1 MKLEAIS
8 LIRFLPA
15 GAADVGVSREAL
27 RAADAGAWSAPGG
40 QRDDVRC
47 LAGDG
52 RPPSAQC
59 ELADYDP
66 VVPLD
71 DRAVAQGERAIP
83 LRFGTSG

>member
-15 GAADVGVSREAL
+15 GAADIGVRRDVLRESG
-27 RAADAGAWSAPGG
+27 AGAWSAPGG
-40 QRDDVRC
+40 QRDDLRG
-47 LAGDG
+47 LTDDRA
-52 RPPSAQC
+52 PPAQC

-71 DRAVAQGERAIP
+71 DRAAAKGERVLV
-83 LRFGTSG
+83 LRFGTDG